1 MPCAPGD
8 SWCQQTDR
16 ERRHLGFHLACR
28 CVKMASSA
36 IDFDAVPDSMVIPA
50 ELEVK
55 RSGVSTKN
63 GVWCKRSIPKGVK
76 YGPFKGEKKKKSQVT
91 NPDYMWEIRTG
102 KGWFCVDASDPTK
115 GNWMRYVNSARYFEE
130 QNIVALQQ
138 HQRIYYK
145 TIKEIKP
152 GEELLCWF
160 NSSDT
165 AQQEL
170 AMEHA
175 GKPKAKKKSK
185 SSKIF
190 GKVVKKRK
198 GKQGK
203 AGKASASANKSSSS
217 QEDLTA
223 DTSVEET
230 TLDES
235 EAKTDDDSQEA
246 DTGTELSEE
255 TAEDTSMEQESETP
269 DEDDLPIAS
278 LRKQQ
283 QETPGKKQEEEETS
297 DDEKLVIDEE
307 SSSVATK
314 GDESGKGSSDP
325 AKHVVPKPF
334 PCTQCGRNFST
345 KQGLERHLR
354 THSGEKP
361 YKCGHCGKQFT
372 TSTNMRRHERLH
384 TGDKPHVCQECDHA
398 FIQKGDLKKHM
409 MSQHGKWEADS
420 VDESE
425 KEGRENGSSPQST
438 LCLKKSEEKPE
449 SVKEPTPTKDSQSD
463 AEKEPKE
470 DTCLDITP
478 EAVSDADKQ
487 DLDEENEMEGE
498 EEGKTGKFVC
508 EICNKRFTKHPNMT
522 RHRKLAHE
530 RDQIIRKKKILV
542 EDLLEEGERP
552 KKRKRVGQGDSPRSR
567 SSTPG
572 AHPGKGEDAAQYLD
586 GRLEQKEH
594 QHIGKLSPKRI
605 VDGSSSKK
613 KSPVRSGHTV
623 KIHVPRA
630 VRPPTGTPDRGPRHM
645 KSPGMVPGAVSP
657 YTQGSS
663 RQGAA
668 AVQITS
674 PPYGSPQYMSGKG
687 RRMLEPP
694 PAHSGPLVPPH
705 QSSSNRRTDSPP
717 LRSPPAKQ
725 SQGQRDPQLSC
736 MHHPEP
742 RGRGRAPPNVVVG
755 DQQLSPMHRQK
766 QRPRAP
772 APPNVVMAQR
782 ASFLA
787 RGAAGAGPRKRV
799 PSVQARNVAAPQQE
813 QPKHTASRTPTIAQ
827 VAKHSPALQ
836 KMYAAS
842 FPDRMVS
849 TSQNIRSQQLSY
861 LASRAG
867 TVHYGSNAQGP
878 FGPSAPTLQQFQSS
892 PSHQH
897 SSSSQGAKMP
907 SAAWSKGKSLS
918 RESQPHRVK
927 SSPELYSHMVDSDQ
941 PLDLSAPL
949 KKMVKEELV
958 FTDDGVLDLSGKK
971 QVDTQPAHAAK
982 QQSPPGVGLS
992 DPNAVASY
1000 ISRVPQYIEK
1010 ASTYVSGSSPATSAA
1025 GRGASPTFGLGNLF
1039 KCNVCHMPFKSMKD
1053 MNQHVSAHAKEWPF
1067 KCEFCIQLFKVSSEL
1082 SQHRASLHGVSKT
1095 FMCSLCNREFG
1106 FLGNLQN
1113 HQRDV
1118 HPNMP
1123 CSYTVLQPGALRPQN
1138 FTDPS
1143 KSTPKK
1149 EELKRQTEFGSLMQS
1164 PKKDQLDG
1172 KGKISP
1178 IKPVDTS
1185 QDIKRNFAGYAMNI
1199 INPENPFNRPPQLQT
1214 SVYNSAIKCTK
1225 CGATFESM
1233 PNLHMHIID
1242 CAEGKKSSPG
1252 PSPAKKGSPN
1262 KAAQGSLVKKLGGPR
1277 KLTDGEMAAIK
1288 IKKKAKNLSTMNQKR
1303 KKAQQFQISYDP
1315 KKYTGRRRLATE
1327 MLDLHKCP
1335 GCQKNFSHF
1344 SNLQRHLL
1352 VCPGKDKI
1360 DKDVLDAHLGA
1371 LKEDEKSREL
1381 KEQHMC
1387 SNCKRSFT
1395 YLASL
1400 RKHQQSCDKKFAAA
1414 AEGRADAANPGALP
1428 PLKKKRSKG
1437 RKPVPVEGES
1447 TEDSMLET
1455 TEAEDTGLED
1465 YGDITEEGGVPPM
1478 KKKRVIG
1485 WKGGRR
1491 KKRNFWWKK
1500 KRSQMKEDG
1509 TEEGDVQGNGE
1520 SSQILNIM
1528 RSMSDELQ
1536 SPTEPPEGADF
1547 GNGGELLAQGE
1558 EEAGIPGPGG
1568 DYNEEMKVF
1577 DAIEGIAKKVSGGK
1591 EPSSK
1596 GATGKNNGEN
1606 NSNNNNNNARG
1617 NQAVR
1622 TNVPSASAAKVEV
1635 GQGDGAKPSTSQ
1647 GPFICG
1653 DCGSEFRAKCHLV
1666 RHSSVHMNR
1675 PYKCKICH
1683 HSFAAQHNFDN
1694 HMRLRHKNTTAKVD
1708 KS

>member
-1 MPCAPGD
+1 
-8 SWCQQTDR
+8 
-16 ERRHLGFHLACR
+16 
-28 CVKMASSA
+28 MASSTL
-36 IDFDAVPDSMVIPA
+36 DFDAVPDSMVIPA

-63 GVWCKRSIPKGVK
+63 GVWCKRSIPKSVK

-203 AGKASASANKSSSS
+203 AAATAIKSSSS

-223 DTSVEET
+223 DTSIEET
-230 TLDES
+230 TFDES
-235 EAKTDDDSQEA
+235 EAKTDDSQEA
-246 DTGTELSEE
+246 DTGTEVSEE
-255 TAEDTSMEQESETP
+255 TAEETSVDQESETP

-283 QETPGKKQEEEETS
+283 QETPVKKKEEEETS

-307 SSSVATK
+307 GSGDAKEGGKSS
-314 GDESGKGSSDP
+314 ES
-325 AKHVVPKPF
+325 AKQTVPKPF

-345 KQGLERHLR
+345 KQGLERHIR

-361 YKCGHCGKQFT
+361 YKCSHCGKQFT

-384 TGDKPHVCQECDHA
+384 TGDRPHVCPECDHA

-409 MSQHGKWEADS
+409 VSQHGKGEADS
-420 VDESE
+420 VEESE
-425 KEGRENGSSPQST
+425 KDSQDNGSSPQSGI
-438 LCLKKSEEKPE
+438 CLKKSEEHPE
-449 SVKEPTPTKDSQSD
+449 SIREPTPTKDGQSD
-463 AEKEPKE
+463 VEKEVKDEPLGE
-470 DTCLDITP
+470 MMSEI
-478 EAVSDADKQ
+478 VGDADKQ
-487 DLDEENEMEGE
+487 DIDEENEMEEG
-498 EEGKTGKFVC
+498 EGKTGKFVC

-542 EDLLEEGERP
+542 EELLEEGERP
-552 KKRKRVGQGDSPRSR
+552 KKRKRVSQGDSPRSR

-586 GRLEQKEH
+586 GRLEQKE
-594 QHIGKLSPKRI
+594 IGKLSPKRI

-613 KSPVRSGHTV
+613 KSPIRSGHTV

-630 VRPPTGTPDRGPRHM
+630 VRPPTGTPNRGPRHM
-645 KSPGMVPGAVSP
+645 KSSGMVPISP
-657 YTQGSS
+657 YTQVHPGSS
-663 RQGAA
+663 QKGAA

-717 LRSPPAKQ
+717 LRSPTAKQ
-725 SQGQRDPQLSC
+725 SQGQRDQQLAH
-736 MHHPEP
+736 MHQ
-742 RGRGRAPPNVVVG
+742 RGRAPPNVVVG
-755 DQQLSPMHRQK
+755 DQHLSPMHRPK
-766 QRPRAP
+766 QRARAP
-772 APPNVVMAQR
+772 APPNVVMAQK

-787 RGAAGAGPRKRV
+787 RGAAGAGPRKMA
-799 PSVQARNVAAPQQE
+799 PSAQARNVATAQQQ
-813 QPKHTASRTPTIAQ
+813 QPKQSASRTPTIAQ

-849 TSQNIRSQQLSY
+849 PSQNIRSQQLSY
-861 LASRAG
+861 LASRVG
-867 TVHYGSNAQGP
+867 TVHHGSNTQGP
-878 FGPSAPTLQQFQSS
+878 FGQSTPTLQQFQSS
-892 PSHQH
+892 SPHQY
-897 SSSSQGAKMP
+897 SSTSQGAKVP
-907 SAAWSKGKSLS
+907 SALWSKGKSSS
-918 RESQPHRVK
+918 RETQPYRMK
-927 SSPELYSHMVDSDQ
+927 PSPELYSHMVESDQ

-949 KKMVKEELV
+949 KKAVQEELV

-971 QVDTQPAHAAK
+971 QVEVKPARQ
-982 QQSPPGVGLS
+982 QQSSSGLDLS
-992 DPNAVASY
+992 DANSVASY
-1000 ISRVPQYIEK
+1000 ISRVPQYEK
-1010 ASTYVSGSSPATSAA
+1010 ASSYVSGSNSANA
-1025 GRGASPTFGLGNLF
+1025 ASGRSASPSFGLGNLF
-1039 KCNVCHMPFKSMKD
+1039 KCNVCHTPFKSMKD
-1053 MNQHVSAHAKEWPF
+1053 MNQHVAAHAKEWPF

-1149 EELKRQTEFGSLMQS
+1149 EELKRQTEFGSLIQS
-1164 PKKDQLDG
+1164 PKKDQTDG

-1178 IKPVDTS
+1178 VKPVDTS
-1185 QDIKRNFAGYAMNI
+1185 HDIKRNFAGYAMNI

-1214 SVYNSAIKCTK
+1214 SLYNSAIKCTK

-1242 CAEGKKSSPG
+1242 CAEGKKTSPG
-1252 PSPAKKGSPN
+1252 PSPVKKGSPK
-1262 KAAQGSLVKKLGGPR
+1262 KAAQDSLVKKLGGPR
-1277 KLTDGEMAAIK
+1277 KLTDGEMAANK
-1288 IKKKAKNLSTMNQKR
+1288 IKKKAKNLSKMNQKR
-1303 KKAQQFQISYDP
+1303 KKAQQFQITYDP

-1414 AEGRADAANPGALP
+1414 AEGRADAATAATAVPA
-1428 PLKKKRSKG
+1428 LKKKRSKG
-1437 RKPVPVEGES
+1437 RKLVPVDGES

-1455 TEAEDTGLED
+1455 TETEDTGMEE
-1465 YGDITEEGGVPPM
+1465 YGETSEEGNAPPS

-1500 KRSQMKEDG
+1500 KRSQMKGEDG
-1509 TEEGDVQGNGE
+1509 MEDGDPQGNGE
-1520 SSQILNIM
+1520 GSQILNIM

-1536 SPTEPPEGADF
+1536 SPTEQPEGAPF
-1547 GNGGELLAQGE
+1547 GNGGEPLIQGE
-1558 EEAGIPGPGG
+1558 QEARTPGPGG

-1591 EPSSK
+1591 DSSTK
-1596 GATGKNNGEN
+1596 GGAGKNNGA

-1617 NQAVR
+1617 NRVAR
-1622 TNVPSASAAKVEV
+1622 TNVPSASAAKVET
-1635 GQGDGAKPSTSQ
+1635 GQGDAAKPSTSQ

-1683 HSFAAQHNFDN
+1683 HSFAAQHNYDN
-1694 HMRLRHKNTTAKVD
+1694 HMRLRHKNAANKVEKNTTVKVE

>member
-1 MPCAPGD
+1 
-8 SWCQQTDR
+8 
-16 ERRHLGFHLACR
+16 
-28 CVKMASSA
+28 MASSTM
-36 IDFDAVPDSMVIPA
+36 DFDAVPDSMVIPA

-102 KGWFCVDASDPTK
+102 KGWFCVDASDPSK

-160 NSSDT
+160 NSADT

-203 AGKASASANKSSSS
+203 GGKAAATSIKSSSS

-235 EAKTDDDSQEA
+235 EAKTDDSQEA

-255 TAEDTSMEQESETP
+255 TAEETSMDQESETP
-269 DEDDLPIAS
+269 DEDDLPIAV
-278 LRKQQ
+278 LQKQQ
-283 QETPGKKQEEEETS
+283 QATPRKKEEEETS

-307 SSSVATK
+307 VS
-314 GDESGKGSSDP
+314 GDAKDAESGKDSES
-325 AKHVVPKPF
+325 AKHVSPKPF

-361 YKCGHCGKQFT
+361 YKCSHCGKQFT

-384 TGDKPHVCQECDHA
+384 TGDRPHVCQECDHA

-409 MSQHGKWEADS
+409 LSQHGKVEADS
-420 VDESE
+420 VEESE
-425 KEGRENGSSPQST
+425 KDGQENGSSPQSSV
-438 LCLKKSEEKPE
+438 CLNKSDEHPE
-449 SVKEPTPTKDSQSD
+449 SSKEPTPTKDGQSD
-463 AEKEPKE
+463 AEKEPE
-470 DTCLDITP
+470 DEPSGDMMSEIVGDT
-478 EAVSDADKQ
+478 DKQ
-487 DLDEENEMEGE
+487 ELDDENEMEE
-498 EEGKTGKFVC
+498 EEGKTGKFIC
-508 EICNKRFTKHPNMT
+508 EICNKRFTKYPNMT

-542 EDLLEEGERP
+542 EELLEEGERP
-552 KKRKRVGQGDSPRSR
+552 KKRKRVSQGDSPRSR

-613 KSPVRSGHTV
+613 KSPVRSGGHTV

-630 VRPPTGTPDRGPRHM
+630 VRPPTGTPGRGPRHG
-645 KSPGMVPGAVSP
+645 KSSGMHPGAVSP
-657 YTQGSS
+657 YTQVHPGSS
-663 RQGAA
+663 QQGAA
-668 AVQITS
+668 AVHITS

-717 LRSPPAKQ
+717 LRSPIAKQ
-725 SQGQRDPQLSC
+725 SQGHRDQQLSR
-736 MHHPEP
+736 MLHPES
-742 RGRGRAPPNVVVG
+742 RGRDRAPPNVVVG

-766 QRPRAP
+766 QRARAP

-787 RGAAGAGPRKRV
+787 RGAAGAGPRKGV
-799 PSVQARNVAAPQQE
+799 PSPHARNMAAPQQE
-813 QPKHTASRTPTIAQ
+813 HPKQSTSRTPTIAQ

-849 TSQNIRSQQLSY
+849 PSQNIRSQQLSY
-861 LASRAG
+861 LASRVG
-867 TVHYGSNAQGP
+867 TVHHGSNAKGS
-878 FGPSAPTLQQFQSS
+878 FGQSTPTLQQFQST
-892 PSHQH
+892 PSNQY

-907 SAAWSKGKSLS
+907 SALWSKGKS
-918 RESQPHRVK
+918 RDTQPYRMK
-927 SSPELYSHMVDSDQ
+927 SSPELYSHMVESDQ

-949 KKMVKEELV
+949 KKAVKEELV

-971 QVDTQPAHAAK
+971 QVDRPPAHTAR
-982 QQSPPGVGLS
+982 QQLSSLDLS
-992 DPNAVASY
+992 DASSVASY
-1000 ISRVPQYIEK
+1000 ISRVPQYEK
-1010 ASTYVSGSSPATSAA
+1010 ASSYVSGSSPANAAA
-1025 GRGASPTFGLGNLF
+1025 GRSASPTFGLGNLF
-1039 KCNVCHMPFKSMKD
+1039 KCNVCHTPFKSMKD
-1053 MNQHVSAHAKEWPF
+1053 MNQHVSVHAKEWPF

-1149 EELKRQTEFGSLMQS
+1149 EELKRQTEFGSLIQS
-1164 PKKDQLDG
+1164 PKKDQVDG

-1178 IKPVDTS
+1178 VKPVDTS

-1214 SVYNSAIKCTK
+1214 SLYNSAIKCTK

-1242 CAEGKKSSPG
+1242 CAEGKKTSPG
-1252 PSPAKKGSPN
+1252 PSPVKKGSPK
-1262 KAAQGSLVKKLGGPR
+1262 KAAHGSLVKKLGEPH

-1288 IKKKAKNLSTMNQKR
+1288 IKKKAKNLSKLNEKR

-1414 AEGRADAANPGALP
+1414 AEGRADTANAGAAVPG
-1428 PLKKKRSKG
+1428 LKKKRSKG
-1437 RKPVPVEGES
+1437 RKLAPVDGES

-1455 TEAEDTGLED
+1455 SETEDTGLEE
-1465 YGDITEEGGVPPM
+1465 YGETFEEGNAPPT

-1500 KRSQMKEDG
+1500 KRSLMKGEDG
-1509 TEEGDVQGNGE
+1509 MEEADSQGNGE

-1536 SPTEPPEGADF
+1536 SPTEQPEGAPF
-1547 GNGGELLAQGE
+1547 GNGGEPLIQGE
-1558 EEAGIPGPGG
+1558 EEAGMPGPGG

-1591 EPSSK
+1591 ESSTK
-1596 GATGKNNGEN
+1596 AGAGKNNGA

-1617 NQAVR
+1617 NRVVR
-1622 TNVPSASAAKVEV
+1622 TNVPSASTAKVEV
-1635 GQGDGAKPSTSQ
+1635 GQGDGATGAAAKPSTSQ

-1683 HSFAAQHNFDN
+1683 HSFAAQHNFEN
-1694 HMRLRHKNTTAKVD
+1694 HMRLRHKNVTVKVE